1 MFHAFSSLKRAHKYE
16 ETESKW
22 IIKFGRIEAAGFPL
36 FLSFFLNGKTFCYDR
51 FWHCYYFNAWF
62 LQYINRF
69 LNSLHLFCFFLIFQK
84 QAVGLICSF
93 IWAFLLYRLHQI
105 FSFFLPKEIKWTFK
119 IIFVPVIHF
128 KNCAQCKI
136 NKFVE
141 VLFGDFNVKR
151 RTLQIRGF
159 CSKILLRAHISQHYV
174 CGSHV

>member
-1 MFHAFSSLKRAHKYE
+1 MDYKIRTNRSGGLPFISVFFFKWKDVLLWPILTLLLFQCMIPAVHQQIFELVTFMFCF
-16 ETESKW
+16 
-22 IIKFGRIEAAGFPL
+22 
-36 FLSFFLNGKTFCYDR
+36 
-51 FWHCYYFNAWF
+51 
-62 LQYINRF
+62 
-69 LNSLHLFCFFLIFQK
+69 FFLIFQK

-93 IWAFLLYRLHQI
+93 IWGFLLYRLHHI

-119 IIFVPVIHF
+119 IISVPVIHF

-151 RTLQIRGF
+151 RTLQIRWF
-159 CSKILLRAHISQHYV
+159 CSKILLRAHISQQYV